1 LREGTDIRAVCK
13 GANTEAQ
20 RDYIAVDLGQRLK
33 GEGTPLSFDYH
44 REVMPDHMR
53 LQNRRVRTA
62 RRCFETV
69 AEALPQAGECR
80 PVGMDVD
87 EAPLCENEGAHVV
100 DAANVVGMR
109 VGIDHPIDGLH
120 IGHQHLVPEIGA
132 GVYYDTC
139 DASFGGYAFSIS
151 C

>member
-1 LREGTDIRAVCK
+1 MRQHGSFRCQLFDPVKCFAQRKMAGMRVVLQRIYDQNGQAPKAGSRFLREGADIRAVCK

-87 EAPLCENEGAHVV
+87 EAPL
-100 DAANVVGMR
+100 
-109 VGIDHPIDGLH
+109 
-120 IGHQHLVPEIGA
+120 
-132 GVYYDTC
+132 
-139 DASFGGYAFSIS
+139 
-151 C
+151 